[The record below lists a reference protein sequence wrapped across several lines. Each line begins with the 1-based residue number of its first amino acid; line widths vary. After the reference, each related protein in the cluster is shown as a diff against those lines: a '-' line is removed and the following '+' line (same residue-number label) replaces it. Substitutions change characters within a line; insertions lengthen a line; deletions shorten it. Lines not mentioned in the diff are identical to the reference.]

1 MTITQK
7 FILKFLAYVTTM
19 QMGMSFFIGLA
30 TYKKH
35 TSVQRFNLYYSL
47 IMNTW
52 TYLSLYNARI
62 TGNNHFLDRF
72 YILIHVTMGIN
83 LVFLIAKSDKLKT
96 YTTYSFLIYLAI
108 WLIYISTNELVKT
121 SPILAGTSYAYANIL
136 MLFLLYDNISNSI
149 NSLFNDPGIYITVG
163 TYFFFAGTAIIF
175 ILLQH
180 YMVYWQYFPDAR
192 FYKPLLHIACNFIF
206 YCLFIYSFIRMQS
219 IDKQLVIGVIV
230 TLLVIF
236 SLLIFIVATILLY
249 QRKLREKQY
258 VLFQSVI
265 DAEEKE
271 RKRIA
276 TELHDSL
283 GASLSAVKLYFESLM
298 PTIADQDKSALVYHM
313 LDNACNEVRGRV
325 RP

>member
-1 MTITQK
+1 
-7 FILKFLAYVTTM
+7 
-19 QMGMSFFIGLA
+19 
-30 TYKKH
+30 
-35 TSVQRFNLYYSL
+35 
-47 IMNTW
+47 
-52 TYLSLYNARI
+52 
-62 TGNNHFLDRF
+62 
-72 YILIHVTMGIN
+72 
-83 LVFLIAKSDKLKT
+83 
-96 YTTYSFLIYLAI
+96 
-108 WLIYISTNELVKT
+108 
-121 SPILAGTSYAYANIL
+121 
-136 MLFLLYDNISNSI
+136 
-149 NSLFNDPGIYITVG
+149 
-163 TYFFFAGTAIIF
+163 
-175 ILLQH
+175 
-180 YMVYWQYFPDAR
+180 
-192 FYKPLLHIACNFIF
+192 
-206 YCLFIYSFIRMQS
+206 MQS

-313 LDNACNEVRGRV
+313 LDNACNEVRVISHQMMPQVLLNEGLFVATRQFCAPLMNLPKLKFELNILGPEIRPQNATAELMIYRV
-325 RP
+325 LQELINNSIKHSKATIIIVQLIQSKNELIISVEDNGIGGDISVYENHNGLGVSNLVSRIQYLKGHITFDNVEKSGLTALVRIPF